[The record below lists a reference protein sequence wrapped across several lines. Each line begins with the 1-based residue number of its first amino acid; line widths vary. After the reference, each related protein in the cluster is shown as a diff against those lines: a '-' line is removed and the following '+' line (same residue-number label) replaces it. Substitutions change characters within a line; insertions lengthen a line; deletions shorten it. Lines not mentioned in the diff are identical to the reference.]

1 MFENILASYCAQM
14 ASKGTSPVSDNGS
27 IPPNTHFLQV
37 NEIRSATDSDFEYF
51 MRLAEE
57 EDGWLKK
64 LDKNGITI
72 WQKETGES
80 PIKMAKVRNGL
91 E

>member
-1 MFENILASYCAQM
+1 M

-27 IPPNTHFLQV
+27 TPPSTHFFQV

-51 MRLAEE
+51 VQLAEEE
-57 EDGWLKK
+57 EDGWVKK

-91 E
+91 ELQPTAS